1 MSYERK
7 QLVREAFNLLDRT
20 GDGVITVEDILEAYD
35 YSSHPNVANGSITP
49 EEATNEMLA
58 CFESSG
64 GDVDGKVTWSEFLD
78 YYKGISLAID
88 DDNYFELM
96 IRNAWHM
103 SSDRNDSRGGRG
115 RERENTTCR
124 RVLVTH
130 SDGSEE
136 IIEVKNDLGLNYR
149 DMNEVRRRLER
160 QGVQDIR
167 KVQL

>member
-7 QLVREAFNLLDRT
+7 QLVRQAFNLLDST
-20 GDGVITVEDILEAYD
+20 GDGVVTVEDILQNYD
-35 YSSHPNVANGSITP
+35 FSYHPNVVNGSITVQQ
-49 EEATNEMLA
+49 ATNEMLSV
-58 CFESSG
+58 FESGSS
-64 GDVDGKVTWSEFLD
+64 DVDGRVTWPEFLD
-78 YYKGISLAID
+78 YYKGISMSID
-88 DDNYFELM
+88 DDSYFELM

-103 SSDRNDSRGGRG
+103 SGGEG
-115 RERENTTCR
+115 AAENSTCK

-136 IIEVKNDLGLNYR
+136 IIEIKNDLGLNYR
-149 DMNEVRRRLER
+149 DMNEIKRRLER

>member
-7 QLVREAFNLLDRT
+7 QLVRQAFNLLDTT
-20 GDGVITVEDILEAYD
+20 GDGVVTVDDILQNYD
-35 YSSHPNVANGSITP
+35 YSHHPNVVNGSITP
-49 EEATNEMLA
+49 QQATNEMLS
-58 CFESSG
+58 CFESGSS
-64 GDVDGKVTWSEFLD
+64 DVDGKVTWSEFLD
-78 YYKGISLAID
+78 YYKGISISID

-96 IRNAWHM
+96 IRNSWHM
-103 SSDRNDSRGGRG
+103 SGGDG
-115 RERENTTCR
+115 FTENTTCK

-136 IIEVKNDLGLNYR
+136 IVEVKNDLGLNYR
-149 DMNEVRRRLER
+149 DMNEVKRRLER

>member
-7 QLVREAFNLLDRT
+7 QLVRQAFNLLDST
-20 GDGVITVEDILEAYD
+20 GDGVVTVDDILQNYD
-35 YSSHPNVANGSITP
+35 FSYHPNVVNGSITVQQ
-49 EEATNEMLA
+49 ATNEMLS
-58 CFESSG
+58 CFESGSS
-64 GDVDGKVTWSEFLD
+64 DVDGKVTWAEFLD
-78 YYKGISLAID
+78 YYKGMSMSID

-103 SSDRNDSRGGRG
+103 SGGDG
-115 RERENTTCR
+115 FAENTTCK

-136 IIEVKNDLGLNYR
+136 VVEIKNDLGLNYR
-149 DMNEVRRRLER
+149 DINEVKRRLER

-167 KVQL
+167 KVQV